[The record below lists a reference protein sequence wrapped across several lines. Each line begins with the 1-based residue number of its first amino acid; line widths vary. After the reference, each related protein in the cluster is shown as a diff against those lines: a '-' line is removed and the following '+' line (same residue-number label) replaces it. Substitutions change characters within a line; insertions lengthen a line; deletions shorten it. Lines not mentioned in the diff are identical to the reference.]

1 MNPNDD
7 PRLTAYVLDELS
19 GDEREAFEAELDGD
33 DALRGEVEALRALL
47 GPVTEALRNE
57 PVLET
62 PQTTTSVAA
71 PLASGF
77 AWHRAAAAALA
88 AATLWWAVD
97 ASSRRPRAT
106 DSGVVEV
113 ARVDGLASDADVHPL
128 PLPPEA
134 SAPVGTD
141 LVEAAARDETKRAHV
156 ELADNRL
163 TLDRAQSR
171 VSDRFG
177 QALEQASKAAE
188 GIRTEEDRLRE
199 LVSEGRGPHLVGG
212 RAPSV
217 VAPENRV
224 VPIPVQPGQRAHTDA
239 PLMLPPASPPSGP
252 GTTVSVLEGPAVPR
266 LKVEMV
272 QVPASD
278 PAIGIAGGAGSAF
291 PSPQGATD
299 GNVGSS
305 ERVLRV
311 RVVDA
316 ESDLPTKIPATG
328 NEFGHVVDPGWT
340 SIDREHTSTFSLD
353 VDTASLSI
361 VRRMV
366 REGRLP
372 PADAVRIEELL
383 NAFDYGYAPPL
394 DGDAFPLR
402 MHATVAACPWD
413 DTHRLVRFGIKARE
427 VEEAKRPPVHLV
439 FLLDVSGSMK
449 NDDRLPLAKHTLTLL
464 LSRLRADDR
473 IAIVTYANEARV
485 ALPSTSGSE
494 RETIQAAIDRLSASG
509 GTNGAGGIQ
518 MAYEQARAFAAEE
531 GAVRRVLLMTDGDFN
546 IGVSDTDQLEALI
559 AEQASTGVWLS
570 VFGMGM
576 GNVKDDRL
584 ERLSNRGNGTYA
596 YLDTIAESQKV
607 LVDGLVGTL
616 IPVAKDAKVQ
626 VFFNPER
633 VGAWRLL
640 GYANRRLA
648 TADFSDDRKD
658 AGDIGAGHEVTALY
672 EIIPA
677 GLGTPVEPDENPF
690 VASPQPKDEE
700 KRRADRGDDEEQPL
714 LMWRMRAK
722 EPTAS
727 ESVLVEEN
735 LFDTGLG
742 FAQADVDVQWA
753 AGVAA
758 FGAWLR
764 REPAAVR
771 FGADGAL
778 ELLTPAAGEDA
789 ERKAFVDLAKRAST
803 LAR

>member
-224 VPIPVQPGQRAHTDA
+224 VPIPVQPGQRAPTDA

-278 PAIGIAGGAGSAF
+278 PAIGIAGGAGSTF
-291 PSPQGATD
+291 RKQD
-299 GNVGSS
+299 GTAGSLGSS

-316 ESDLPTKIPATG
+316 ESDLPTK
-328 NEFGHVVDPGWT
+328 
-340 SIDREHTSTFSLD
+340 
-353 VDTASLSI
+353 
-361 VRRMV
+361 
-366 REGRLP
+366 
-372 PADAVRIEELL
+372 
-383 NAFDYGYAPPL
+383 
-394 DGDAFPLR
+394 
-402 MHATVAACPWD
+402 
-413 DTHRLVRFGIKARE
+413 
-427 VEEAKRPPVHLV
+427 
-439 FLLDVSGSMK
+439 
-449 NDDRLPLAKHTLTLL
+449 
-464 LSRLRADDR
+464 
-473 IAIVTYANEARV
+473 
-485 ALPSTSGSE
+485 
-494 RETIQAAIDRLSASG
+494 
-509 GTNGAGGIQ
+509 
-518 MAYEQARAFAAEE
+518 
-531 GAVRRVLLMTDGDFN
+531 
-546 IGVSDTDQLEALI
+546 
-559 AEQASTGVWLS
+559 
-570 VFGMGM
+570 
-576 GNVKDDRL
+576 
-584 ERLSNRGNGTYA
+584 
-596 YLDTIAESQKV
+596 
-607 LVDGLVGTL
+607 
-616 IPVAKDAKVQ
+616 
-626 VFFNPER
+626 
-633 VGAWRLL
+633 
-640 GYANRRLA
+640 
-648 TADFSDDRKD
+648 
-658 AGDIGAGHEVTALY
+658 
-672 EIIPA
+672 
-677 GLGTPVEPDENPF
+677 
-690 VASPQPKDEE
+690 
-700 KRRADRGDDEEQPL
+700 
-714 LMWRMRAK
+714 
-722 EPTAS
+722 
-727 ESVLVEEN
+727 
-735 LFDTGLG
+735 
-742 FAQADVDVQWA
+742 
-753 AGVAA
+753 
-758 FGAWLR
+758 
-764 REPAAVR
+764 
-771 FGADGAL
+771 
-778 ELLTPAAGEDA
+778 
-789 ERKAFVDLAKRAST
+789 
-803 LAR
+803 

>member
-1 MNPNDD
+1 
-7 PRLTAYVLDELS
+7 
-19 GDEREAFEAELDGD
+19 
-33 DALRGEVEALRALL
+33 
-47 GPVTEALRNE
+47 
-57 PVLET
+57 
-62 PQTTTSVAA
+62 
-71 PLASGF
+71 
-77 AWHRAAAAALA
+77 
-88 AATLWWAVD
+88 
-97 ASSRRPRAT
+97 
-106 DSGVVEV
+106 
-113 ARVDGLASDADVHPL
+113 
-128 PLPPEA
+128 
-134 SAPVGTD
+134 
-141 LVEAAARDETKRAHV
+141 
-156 ELADNRL
+156 
-163 TLDRAQSR
+163 
-171 VSDRFG
+171 
-177 QALEQASKAAE
+177 
-188 GIRTEEDRLRE
+188 
-199 LVSEGRGPHLVGG
+199 
-212 RAPSV
+212 
-217 VAPENRV
+217 
-224 VPIPVQPGQRAHTDA
+224 
-239 PLMLPPASPPSGP
+239 
-252 GTTVSVLEGPAVPR
+252 
-266 LKVEMV
+266 
-272 QVPASD
+272 
-278 PAIGIAGGAGSAF
+278 
-291 PSPQGATD
+291 
-299 GNVGSS
+299 
-305 ERVLRV
+305 
-311 RVVDA
+311 
-316 ESDLPTKIPATG
+316 
-328 NEFGHVVDPGWT
+328 
-340 SIDREHTSTFSLD
+340 
-353 VDTASLSI
+353 
-361 VRRMV
+361 
-366 REGRLP
+366 
-372 PADAVRIEELL
+372 
-383 NAFDYGYAPPL
+383 
-394 DGDAFPLR
+394 
-402 MHATVAACPWD
+402 
-413 DTHRLVRFGIKARE
+413 
-427 VEEAKRPPVHLV
+427 
-439 FLLDVSGSMK
+439 
-449 NDDRLPLAKHTLTLL
+449 
-464 LSRLRADDR
+464 
-473 IAIVTYANEARV
+473 
-485 ALPSTSGSE
+485 
-494 RETIQAAIDRLSASG
+494 
-509 GTNGAGGIQ
+509 
-518 MAYEQARAFAAEE
+518 
-531 GAVRRVLLMTDGDFN
+531 MTDGDFN

-677 GLGTPVEPDENPF
+677 GLGLPVEPDENPF
-690 VASPQPKDEE
+690 VASPKPKDEE